1 MSCDDNTQ
9 VEQLARQLR
18 IPHAPVL
25 YRGKFSSVKQ
35 IEDWM
40 VKAAQLPSKLAA
52 PTVPG
57 DKVPLYSELI

>member
-1 MSCDDNTQ
+1 MSYDDTTQ

-40 VKAAQLPSKLAA
+40 IKNAQLPSKLAA
-52 PTVPG
+52 PTVLG
-57 DKVPLYSELI
+57 DKVWLYSDLI